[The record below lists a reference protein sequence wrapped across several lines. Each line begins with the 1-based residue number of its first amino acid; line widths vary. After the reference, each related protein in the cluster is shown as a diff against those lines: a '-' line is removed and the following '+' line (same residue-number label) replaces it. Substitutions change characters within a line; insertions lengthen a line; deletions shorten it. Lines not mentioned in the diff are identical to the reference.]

1 VELSDLM
8 SIKHPKPSYEGRKS
22 LEECIIERESIRNFI
37 EKELDLGIVSQLF
50 WAGQGMKIYNRT
62 VPSAGAI
69 YPLELYAL
77 LKAKGFYHYNVGKH
91 SLDLEIEKDFF
102 EDLAAASWNQAF
114 IGQAPLN
121 IIICAN
127 YSKIQFR
134 YGHDRGIRYALI
146 EVGHCAQNIHL
157 QAVALGLG
165 SVPIGAFQDKE
176 IKKLFNL
183 PEKID
188 PLYIIPVGYPK

>member
-1 VELSDLM
+1 M
-8 SIKHPKPSYEGRKS
+8 NIKLPDPTFNGQKS
-22 LEECIIERESIRNFI
+22 LEKSILERESIRRFSD
-37 EKELDLGIVSQLF
+37 KGINLEIISQLF
-50 WAGQGMKIYNRT
+50 GSGQGSKGYKRI

-77 LKAKGFYHYNVGKH
+77 LKGKGFYHYNVENH
-91 SLDLEIEKDFF
+91 SLDLEIEGDLNQK
-102 EDLAAASWNQAF
+102 LAAASWNQDF
-114 IGQAPLN
+114 INKAPLN
-121 IIICAN
+121 IVICTN
-127 YSKIQFR
+127 FSKIQVR

-165 SVPIGAFQDKE
+165 SVPIGAFKDKE
-176 IKKLFNL
+176 IKKLLSL

-188 PLYIIPVGYPK
+188 PLYIIPIGYPK

>member
-1 VELSDLM
+1 M
-8 SIKHPKPSYEGRKS
+8 SIKLPKPSHEDEGGKS
-22 LEECIIERESIRNFI
+22 LEECIIKRESIRNFI
-37 EKELDLGIVSQLF
+37 DKNLDLRIISQLF
-50 WAGQGMKIYNRT
+50 WAGQGIKVYKRT
-62 VPSAGAI
+62 APSAGAI

-77 LKAKGFYHYNVGKH
+77 LKTKGFYHYNVGTH
-91 SLDLEIEKDFF
+91 SLDLEIEDDIS
-102 EDLAAASWNQAF
+102 EDLAAAAWNQAF
-114 IGQAPLN
+114 ISQAPLN

-165 SVPIGAFQDKE
+165 SVPIGAFKEKE
-176 IKKLFNL
+176 IKKLLNL
-183 PEKID
+183 PEKLD
-188 PLYIIPVGYPK
+188 PLYIIPIGYPK

>member
-1 VELSDLM
+1 M
-8 SIKHPKPSYEGRKS
+8 NIKLPVPKFNEQKS
-22 LEECIIERESIRNFI
+22 LEESILERESIRRFSD
-37 EKELDLGIVSQLF
+37 KEINHENISQLF
-50 WAGQGMKIYNRT
+50 WSGQGSKGYKRT

-77 LKAKGFYHYNVGKH
+77 LRGKGFYHYNVDNH
-91 SLDLEIEKDFF
+91 SLDLKIEEDLF
-102 EDLAAASWNQAF
+102 EDLAAASWNQTF
-114 IGQAPLN
+114 INQAPLN

-165 SVPIGAFQDKE
+165 SVPIGAFQDEE
-176 IKKLFNL
+176 IKKLLNL

-188 PLYIIPVGYPK
+188 PLYIIPIGYPK

>member
-1 VELSDLM
+1 M
-8 SIKHPKPSYEGRKS
+8 YAGGGRKRQRGDVCCG
-22 LEECIIERESIRNFI
+22 LEVEG
-37 EKELDLGIVSQLF
+37 DL
-50 WAGQGMKIYNRT
+50 
-62 VPSAGAI
+62 
-69 YPLELYAL
+69 
-77 LKAKGFYHYNVGKH
+77 
-91 SLDLEIEKDFF
+91 F
-102 EDLAAASWNQAF
+102 EDLAAASWNQSF
-114 IGQAPLN
+114 ISQAPLN

-176 IKKLFNL
+176 VKRLLNL
-183 PEKID
+183 PEEID